1 MAVVASV
8 AVARRG
14 VGDMDIGRIVR
25 HLFAGPASV
34 RRVLSAT
41 SLARIEQTIVASER
55 MHRGQIRFAV
65 EAGLDF
71 AAVSAG
77 LTARERAI
85 DMFSRLRV
93 WDTAHNNGVLVYLL
107 LADRDV
113 EIVADRGIHA
123 HCGDAV
129 WEAICRDM
137 EQQFRAGRFEAG
149 VVAGIEALGA
159 RLALH
164 FPGDGDTA
172 NELPDAPV
180 VI

>member
-1 MAVVASV
+1 MAAGASV
-8 AVARRG
+8 VVARRG
-14 VGDMDIGRIVR
+14 AGDMDIGRIVR
-25 HLFAGPASV
+25 HLFAGPASI
-34 RRVLSAT
+34 RRVLPAA
-41 SLARIEQTIVASER
+41 SLARIEQAIAASER
-55 MHRGQIRFAV
+55 RHRGQIRFAV

-71 AAVSAG
+71 AAVGAG

-123 HCGDAV
+123 RCGDAV
-129 WEAICRDM
+129 WESICRDM
-137 EQQFRAGRFEAG
+137 EQQFRAGRFEDG

-164 FPGDGDTA
+164 FPGDGETT
-172 NELPDAPV
+172 NELPNSPV
-180 VI
+180 IL

>member
-1 MAVVASV
+1 MN
-8 AVARRG
+8 
-14 VGDMDIGRIVR
+14 IGRVIR
-25 HLFAGPASV
+25 HLFAGPGSV
-34 RRVLSAT
+34 RRVLPAA
-41 SLARIEQTIVASER
+41 SLARIEQAIAASER
-55 MHRGQIRFAV
+55 VHRGQIRFAV

-77 LTARERAI
+77 VTARERAI
-85 DMFSRLRV
+85 DMFSHLRV
-93 WDTAHNNGVLVYLL
+93 WDTEHNNGVLVYLL

-113 EIVADRGIHA
+113 EIIADRGIHA
-123 HCGDAV
+123 RCGDAV

>member
-1 MAVVASV
+1 MNLSRVL
-8 AVARRG
+8 
-14 VGDMDIGRIVR
+14 R

-34 RRVLSAT
+34 RRVLPDA
-41 SLARIEQTIVASER
+41 SLSRIEQAIAASER
-55 MHRGQIRFAV
+55 LHQGQIRFAV

-77 LTARERAI
+77 VTARERAI
-85 DMFSRLRV
+85 DMFSHLRV

-123 HCGDAV
+123 VCGEAV
-129 WEAICRDM
+129 WESICRDM

-149 VVAGIEALGA
+149 VVAGIEAVGA
-159 RLALH
+159 HLARH
-164 FPGDGDTA
+164 FPGDDGNA
-172 NELPDAPV
+172 NELPDTPV
-180 VI
+180 VL